1 MAMAR
6 TESYV
11 IRDLLGSLY
20 ELVQSKLAPNKAV
33 SNSPFMTERAVG
45 RPWTAREDQL
55 LANAVAVHGQ
65 VDNWKAVAL
74 SVPGRTNKA
83 CRKAS
88 YPPSPFQSADLTFS
102 QYRPPSGGFIPYRR
116 A

>member
-1 MAMAR
+1 
-6 TESYV
+6 
-11 IRDLLGSLY
+11 
-20 ELVQSKLAPNKAV
+20 
-33 SNSPFMTERAVG
+33 MTERAVG
-45 RPWTAREDQL
+45 RPWTAREDEL
-55 LANAVAVHGQ
+55 LATAVAVHGQ

-88 YPPSPFQSADLTFS
+88 YPISLPVRRSLTLS
-102 QYRPPSGGFIPYRR
+102 RYRLASGGFIPYRR